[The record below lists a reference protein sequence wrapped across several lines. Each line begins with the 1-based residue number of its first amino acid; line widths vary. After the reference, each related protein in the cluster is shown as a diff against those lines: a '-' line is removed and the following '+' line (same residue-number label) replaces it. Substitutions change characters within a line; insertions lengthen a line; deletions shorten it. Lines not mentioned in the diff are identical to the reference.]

1 MKVYGK
7 TDTGKVRN
15 NNQDSF
21 RIVTVDK
28 YTVGIVCDG
37 MGGAAGGSTAS
48 NTACDTFIDYIKEQ
62 IETGVTPEEFEGLLR
77 KGAEKANENV
87 YTASRNDKELEGM
100 GTTLC
105 AFITDSENVCAIS
118 IGDSRLYMFS
128 HGKVYQL
135 SHDHS
140 YVQVLLDSGAITKEE
155 SRNHPNKNI
164 ITRAVGTQ
172 KEVECDT
179 FVMPFDMDGLLLC
192 SDGLTNYVTDDELSE
207 LFCQYS
213 NEIETLADTYIE
225 KANDGGGGD
234 NITVLVA
241 IGDTN
246 SANNSER

>member
-1 MKVYGK
+1 MKVYGR
-7 TDTGKVRN
+7 TDVGKVRS

-21 RIVTVDK
+21 RIE
-28 YTVGIVCDG
+28 YTDEFTIGIVCDG

-48 NTACDTFIDYIKEQ
+48 NTACETFSRFVREQ
-62 IETGVTPEEFEGLLR
+62 LESGVVSDDFEEMLR
-77 KGAEKANENV
+77 KGVEKANEKVYNV
-87 YTASRNDKELEGM
+87 SRSDKDLEGM

-105 AFITDSENVCAIS
+105 AFITDTKNVWAIS

-128 HGKVYQL
+128 GGKAYQL

-140 YVQVLLDSGAITKEE
+140 YVQVLIDSGAITKEE

-179 FVMPFDMDGLLLC
+179 FVMPFSMDGLLLC
-192 SDGLTNYVTDDELSE
+192 SDGLTNYVTDDELGE

-213 NEIETLADTYIE
+213 NEIETLADTYID
-225 KANDGGGGD
+225 KANAGGGGD
-234 NITVLVA
+234 NITVLIA
-241 IGDTN
+241 ISDKKQN
-246 SANNSER
+246 